1 MSCVP
6 LLMRRSILKRGSM
19 WVLGA
24 AALAIVAPGCG
35 SGDNPEPKKPGSSRE
50 FVEHP
55 LDAVGGEKKPQKPVT
70 PKVQA
75 ALDKAKQTD
84 PRNR

>member
-1 MSCVP
+1 
-6 LLMRRSILKRGSM
+6 MRRSSLKRGSK
-19 WVLGA
+19 WVVGV
-24 AALAIVAPGCG
+24 AALAIVSSGCG
-35 SGDNPEPKKPGSSRE
+35 SGNDPEPKKPGSSRE
-50 FVEHP
+50 LVEHP

-75 ALDKAKQTD
+75 DLEKAKRAD

>member
-1 MSCVP
+1 MK
-6 LLMRRSILKRGSM
+6 RSLK
-19 WVLGA
+19 WVLGIA
-24 AALAIVAPGCG
+24 GLAIVSPGCG
-35 SGDNPEPKKPGSSRE
+35 GSGNSSEPKKPGSSRE

-75 ALDKAKQTD
+75 DLEKAKRAD